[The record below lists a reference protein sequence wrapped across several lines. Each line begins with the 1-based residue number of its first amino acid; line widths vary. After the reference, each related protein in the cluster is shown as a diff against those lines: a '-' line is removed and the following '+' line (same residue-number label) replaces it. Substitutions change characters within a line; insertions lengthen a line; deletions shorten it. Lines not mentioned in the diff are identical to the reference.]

1 MKNCKGFTLVELIVT
16 LAISMV
22 LLVSVSS
29 VLFSS
34 TNIANRTEAKADSE
48 LIAES
53 LLDEIRSVANMATSI
68 EAGDGSD
75 ADDNQNGNGGNGS
88 DGEEIE
94 ECVLI
99 DDKLLQI
106 NGDGYPVLMTKKDGE
121 QNFTVENKI
130 FADKFYKDKTIKLY
144 AEDFDI
150 NQVDLTIQVY
160 LGDKMMYEVT
170 SRLKPL
176 GSMVGGGK
184 LDPTLKEKI
193 INSSKD
199 WPTWRLKYF
208 NKGDVIVNKRKTP
221 YRYYVAVKD
230 NMWLISNIPNNSGY
244 RYQRVNFDRVHRM
257 EDTSVDGTLSG
268 VKYGDLYVDEYKG
281 EERVFVYIKHNGD
294 GNQVPSG
301 KSVPNYWVQLNIK
314 KI

>member
-22 LLVSVSS
+22 LRVSVSS
-29 VLFSS
+29 VP
-34 TNIANRTEAKADSE
+34 
-48 LIAES
+48 
-53 LLDEIRSVANMATSI
+53 NMATSI
-68 EAGDGSD
+68 EAGEGSD
-75 ADDNQNGNGGNGS
+75 EDDNQNGNGGNGS

-94 ECVLI
+94 ECMLI
-99 DDKLLQI
+99 DDKLLQV
-106 NGDGYPVLMTKKDGE
+106 NGDGYPVLMTKQAGE

-184 LDPTLKEKI
+184 LNPTLKEKI

>member
-75 ADDNQNGNGGNGS
+75 EDDNQNGNGGNGS

-94 ECVLI
+94 ECMLI
-99 DDKLLQI
+99 DDKLLQV
-106 NGDGYPVLMTKKDGE
+106 NGDGYPVLMTKQAGE

-184 LDPTLKEKI
+184 LNPTLKEKI

>member
-22 LLVSVSS
+22 LLVSVSN
-29 VLFSS
+29 VLLSS
-34 TNIANRTEAKADSE
+34 TNVANRTEAKADSE

-53 LLDEIRSVANMATSI
+53 LLDEIRGVTNLATLI
-68 EAGDGSD
+68 EAGDGSEKE
-75 ADDNQNGNGGNGS
+75 DNEKGNGGNGV
-88 DGEEIE
+88 EEIE

-99 DDKLLQI
+99 DDRLLQV
-106 NGDGYPVLMTKKDGE
+106 NAEGYPVFMTKKACE

-130 FADKFYKDKTIKLY
+130 FADKFYKDKTIRLY
-144 AEDFDI
+144 AEEVDI

-160 LGDKMMYEVT
+160 LGDKMMYEIT
-170 SRLKPL
+170 SRLRPI
-176 GSMVGGGK
+176 SAVIGGNK

-193 INSSKD
+193 VNSAKKWSS
-199 WPTWRLKYF
+199 WLIKYF

-230 NMWLISNIPNNSGY
+230 MWIISDIPNNSGY
-244 RYQRVNFDRVHRM
+244 RYQRINFDRVHGP
-257 EDTSVDGTLSG
+257 EDAGVDGTIIGL
-268 VKYGDLYVDEYKG
+268 KAGDLYVDEYMGK
-281 EERVFVYIKHNGD
+281 ERVFVYVRHKGD
-294 GNQVPSG
+294 GNEVPSG
-301 KSVPNYWVQLNIK
+301 KTVPAYWVQLTIK

>member
-88 DGEEIE
+88 DSEEIE

-99 DDKLLQI
+99 DDKLLQV
-106 NGDGYPVLMTKKDGE
+106 NGDGYPVFMTKKDGE

-144 AEDFDI
+144 AEEFDI

-160 LGDKMMYEVT
+160 LGDRMMYEVT

-176 GSMVGGGK
+176 GSMVGGCK

-208 NKGDVIVNKRKTP
+208 KKGDVIVNKRKIP

-230 NMWLISNIPNNSGY
+230 MWLISDIPNNSGY

-268 VKYGDLYVDEYKG
+268 VKYGDLYIDEYMS
-281 EERVFVYIKHNGD
+281 EERVFVYIKHKGD

-301 KSVPNYWVQLNIK
+301 NSVPDYWVQLNIK

>member
-99 DDKLLQI
+99 DDKLLQV
-106 NGDGYPVLMTKKDGE
+106 NGDGYPVLMTKQAGE

-184 LDPTLKEKI
+184 LNPTLKEKI